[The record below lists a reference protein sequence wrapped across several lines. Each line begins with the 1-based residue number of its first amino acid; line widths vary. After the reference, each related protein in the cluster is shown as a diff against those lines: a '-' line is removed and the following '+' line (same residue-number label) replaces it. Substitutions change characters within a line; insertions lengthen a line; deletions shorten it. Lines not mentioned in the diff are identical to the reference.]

1 MKIFV
6 NNVFFN
12 LLKPGETA
20 VNGVIIPI
28 TNADEIIRLYEQV
41 TNAQVHTTVQY
52 NFLPDNYEKIK
63 EQIKSHFQIIYA
75 AGGLVT
81 KGDQILFIKRLGKWD
96 LPKGKVDKGE
106 DRKAAALREVWE
118 ECGIKAKLIRK
129 IANVWHTYT
138 QNKINTL
145 KKTTWYEM
153 ICLDDTNMRPQ
164 SEEDITKV
172 KWATPEDRAKMLSNT
187 YAAIIYVVNKW
198 AETTAS
204 EKKSPDNQQLK

>member
-6 NNVFFN
+6 NNVLFN
-12 LLKPGETA
+12 LVKPGET
-20 VNGVIIPI
+20 VPNQGVSVPVAD
-28 TNADEIIRLYEQV
+28 ADEIIRLYEQV
-41 TNAQVHTTVQY
+41 TNAQINKTVQY
-52 NFLPDNYEKIK
+52 NFLTDDYDAVKA
-63 EQIKSHFQIIYA
+63 QIKSHFEIIYA

-81 KGDQILFIKRLGKWD
+81 KGNQILFIKRLGKWD

-106 DRKAAALREVWE
+106 DRKIAAVREVWE

-129 IANVWHTYT
+129 ITNVWHTYT

-153 ICLDDTNMRPQ
+153 VCLDDSHMRPQ

-172 KWATPEDRAKMLSNT
+172 KWADPEERAKMLSNT
-187 YAAIIYVVNKW
+187 YASIIYVIEKW
-198 AETTAS
+198 SEMTSA
-204 EKKSPDNQQLK
+204 EKKSI